1 MQQKK
6 NAETQPEKII
16 IGMIP
21 TGNPENLRKQALE
34 LAQQLQ
40 LTLNKP
46 VNIYI
51 SKNYTGLV
59 AGDKTSKKYS
69 EVLGTKDLMPATNHQ
84 YNSVRNMVELMKIE
98 LK

>member
-40 LTLNKP
+40 STDQGNRNWAAGGDGTWQPSSGAALTTRLR
-46 VNIYI
+46 
-51 SKNYTGLV
+51 
-59 AGDKTSKKYS
+59 
-69 EVLGTKDLMPATNHQ
+69 PAQVGAAWTAFT
-84 YNSVRNMVELMKIE
+84 
-98 LK
+98 